1 MLELNIMHIAINGNI
16 KWWPME
22 EICFAQ
28 LEYCLIILCSQTA
41 TTPSYLFNTAILDG
55 IDYVDYVDY
64 GHLLLRGI
72 FAASE

>member
-1 MLELNIMHIAINGNI
+1 
-16 KWWPME
+16 ME

-41 TTPSYLFNTAILDG
+41 TTPSYLFNTTIQDG
-55 IDYVDYVDY
+55 IDYVDYVDYVDY
-64 GHLLLRGI
+64 GHLLLHVI

>member
-1 MLELNIMHIAINGNI
+1 MAII
-16 KWWPME
+16 KCMVAHGRNL
-22 EICFAQ
+22 FD
-28 LEYCLIILCSQTA
+28 ILCSQTA
-41 TTPSYLFNTAILDG
+41 TTPSYLFNTTIQDS